1 MEIELV
7 NAIKLGDKVIDLT
20 PKNEQD
26 LTEITNACINIMGF
40 MLAVG
45 TSGLTDDKERVEKI
59 MNLAGKVG
67 GQMAK
72 EALIHVGKEKA
83 TPAKPKEDTPNGGDA

>member
-26 LTEITNACINIMGF
+26 LTDITNACINIMGF

>member
-26 LTEITNACINIMGF
+26 LTEITNACINIMGY

-45 TSGLTDDKERVEKI
+45 TSGLTNDKERVEKI

>member
-26 LTEITNACINIMGF
+26 LTDITNACINIMGF

-45 TSGLTDDKERVEKI
+45 TSGLTNDKERVEKI

>member
-26 LTEITNACINIMGF
+26 LTEITNACINIMGY

-45 TSGLTDDKERVEKI
+45 TSGLTNDKERVEKI

-83 TPAKPKEDTPNGGDA
+83 APAKPKEDTPNGGDA

>member
-26 LTEITNACINIMGF
+26 LTDITNACINIMGY

-45 TSGLTDDKERVEKI
+45 TSGLTNDKERVEKI

>member
-1 MEIELV
+1 MEIKLV

-20 PKNEQD
+20 PKDEND
-26 LTEITNACINIMGF
+26 LTEITNACINIMGY

-45 TSGLTDDKERVEKI
+45 TSGLTDDKERVERI

-83 TPAKPKEDTPNGGDA
+83 EPAQPKETKPNGNDA

>member
-45 TSGLTDDKERVEKI
+45 TSGLTNDKERVEKI

>member
-20 PKNEQD
+20 PKTEQD
-26 LTEITNACINIMGF
+26 LTDITNACVNIMGF

-45 TSGLTDDKERVEKI
+45 TSGLTDDKERVERI
-59 MNLAGKVG
+59 MNLAGKIG

-72 EALIHVGKEKA
+72 EALIHVGKEK
-83 TPAKPKEDTPNGGDA
+83 TEPAKPKETKPNGNDA

>member
-26 LTEITNACINIMGF
+26 LTEITNACINIMGY

-45 TSGLTDDKERVEKI
+45 TSGLADDKERVERI
-59 MNLAGKVG
+59 MNLAGKIG